1 MQHLTYQNLRG
12 LAKLGQ
18 GIKEP
23 CKQIK
28 AIESSS
34 QDYNQSIFMTLSR
47 DSDTFWS
54 STGSTNS

>member
-34 QDYNQSIFMTLSR
+34 QAYHRSIYMTLSR
-47 DSDTFWS
+47 DPDKYWL